1 MLKRASIILLSL
13 ILVFSLLCLSYAA
26 ETIKI
31 GAHAPL
37 TGWAAADGL
46 SAKRGM
52 ELAVN
57 YINDAGGINGQKIEL
72 IIYDEKSEAKE
83 AVLAARKLIERDKV
97 VVAISGSYSTPT
109 RAAAPLFNSAK
120 IPYISVIG
128 THPEIPLNRKYVFQ
142 VAIMSEL
149 HGRVGAKV
157 AADKLNAKS
166 ASLLVM
172 DNDFGIA
179 VTDGFKEFAP
189 KLGINIISEY
199 KYPLGENDFR
209 SLLTNIKKD
218 NPDVLWASGY
228 YHEAA
233 QIAKQ
238 AKEIGLEATIIGQE
252 GFDSPMLFELGGKD
266 TDGILITTS
275 LNRGSDYPL
284 TRKFLEDYKNT
295 YGIEADMIAAGAFDA
310 VELFAFAIKQSGTD
324 ADAIVKTIYNLKNY
338 KNAVSGPFIRFDEEG
353 RVVRVLVVEEARD
366 LEFHH
371 FYVVNDPEY
380 ITP

>member
-1 MLKRASIILLSL
+1 MSKRASILLLSL
-13 ILVFSLLCLSYAA
+13 ILVFSLICLSYAA

-31 GAHAPL
+31 GAHVPL

-46 SAKRGM
+46 SARRGM
-52 ELAVN
+52 ELAVKF
-57 YINDAGGINGQKIEL
+57 INDAGGIDGKLLQL
-72 IIYDEKSEAKE
+72 ILYDEKSEAKE
-83 AVLAARKLIERDKV
+83 AVLAARKLIERNKV

-109 RAAAPLFNSAK
+109 RAAAPLFNAAK

-179 VTDGFKEFAP
+179 VTAGFKEYAP

-209 SLLTNIKKD
+209 SLLNNIKKD

-238 AKEIGLEATIIGQE
+238 AKEIGLKTTIIGQE
-252 GFDSPMLFELGGKD
+252 GFDSPMLFELGGKE

-275 LNRGSDYPL
+275 LDRDSDNPL
-284 TRKFLEDYKNT
+284 TRKFLEDYKNA
-295 YGIEADMIAAGAFDA
+295 YGVEADMIAAGAFDA

-324 ADAIVKTIYNLKNY
+324 ADAIVETISNLKNY
-338 KNAVSGPFIRFDEEG
+338 ENAVSGPFIRFDEEG
-353 RVVRVLVVEEARD
+353 RVIRVLVVEEARD
-366 LEFHH
+366 LEFHR
-371 FYVVNDPEY
+371 FYVVDEPEY

>member
-1 MLKRASIILLSL
+1 MSKRASIILLSL
-13 ILVFSLLCLSYAA
+13 ILVFSLICLSYAA
-26 ETIKI
+26 GTIKF
-31 GAHAPL
+31 GAHVPL
-37 TGWAAADGL
+37 TGFAAADGL

-57 YINDAGGINGQKIEL
+57 SINDAGGINGQKIEL

-83 AVLAARKLIERDKV
+83 AVLVARKLIERDKV

-179 VTDGFKEFAP
+179 VTDGFKKYAP

-209 SLLTNIKKD
+209 SLLNNIKND
-218 NPDVLWASGY
+218 NPDVLWVSGY
-228 YHEAA
+228 YQEAA
-233 QIAKQ
+233 QVAKQ
-238 AKEIGLEATIIGQE
+238 AKEIGLKATIIGQE

-266 TDGILITTS
+266 TDGIIITTS
-275 LNRGSDYPL
+275 LDRDSDNPL
-284 TRKFLEDYKNT
+284 TRKFLEDYKNA
-295 YGIEADMIAAGAFDA
+295 YGIEADMIAAQAFDA

-324 ADAIVKTIYNLKNY
+324 ADAIVKTISNLKNY
-338 KNAVSGPFIRFDEEG
+338 KNAVSGPFIRFDKDR
-353 RVVRVLVVEEARD
+353 RVIRVLVVEEARD
-366 LEFHH
+366 LKFHR
-371 FYVVNDPEY
+371 FYVVDDPEY

>member
-1 MLKRASIILLSL
+1 MYKKLVIFLIILMFFS
-13 ILVFSLLCLSYAA
+13 SLLLSSYAA

-31 GAHAPL
+31 GSHAPL
-37 TGWAAADGL
+37 TGWAASDGL
-46 SAKRGM
+46 SIQRGM
-52 ELAVN
+52 ELAVK
-57 YINDAGGINGQKIEL
+57 YINEAGGINGKQIEL
-72 IIYDEKSEAKE
+72 ILYDEKSESSE
-83 AVLAARKLIERDKV
+83 AVLAARRLIERDQV

-128 THPEIPLNRKYVFQ
+128 THPEIPLDRKYVFQ

-157 AADKLNAKS
+157 AADKLGAKT

-189 KLGINIISEY
+189 KLGIEILSEY

-209 SLLTNIKKD
+209 SLLTNIKND
-218 NPDVLWASGY
+218 NPDVIWASGY

-238 AKEIGLEATIIGQE
+238 AKEIGLEKTIIGQE
-252 GFDSPMLFELGGKD
+252 GFDSPQLFELGGID
-266 TDGILITTS
+266 TNGIIITTS
-275 LNRGSDYPL
+275 LDRDSDYPL
-284 TRKFLEDYKNT
+284 TRQFLNDYQEA
-295 YGIEADMIAAGAFDA
+295 YDVGADMLAAQAFDA
-310 VELFAFAIKQSGTD
+310 VNLFAFAIEHSGTD
-324 ADAIVKTIYNLKNY
+324 ADAIINTISQITNY
-338 KNAVSGPFIRFDEEG
+338 RNAVSGPFIRIDEQG
-353 RVVRVLVVEEARD
+353 RVIRVLVVEEARD
-366 LEFHH
+366 LAFHR
-371 FYVVNDPEY
+371 FYVVDDPEY